1 MKFEPFG
8 NFQAIERKL
17 QEKRYQKKLQTTH
30 EEELKKEMLLSER
43 LETTNLD
50 KYLVVISLLL
60 KVGVC
65 IYTK

>member
-1 MKFEPFG
+1 MKFEAFG

-30 EEELKKEMLLSER
+30 EEELKIEMLLSEK